1 MEEKANMKNGR
12 EKEGGVGKGK
22 RKESEKDGIRQE
34 RRVETRG
41 EGRKKWR
48 LEREKEKREERKRKG
63 KKEKSNPFQRLSYAS
78 DSGQEQ
84 KQIKESNYPTSKKIC
99 VISIRP

>member
-1 MEEKANMKNGR
+1 MKNGR

-22 RKESEKDGIRQE
+22 RKESERDGIRQG

-41 EGRKKWR
+41 EGRKMETRKG
-48 LEREKEKREERKRKG
+48 EREKRREKREERKRKE
-63 KKEKSNPFQRLSYAS
+63 KKKKSNPFQRLSYAS
-78 DSGQEQ
+78 DSRQEQ

>member
-22 RKESEKDGIRQE
+22 RKESERDGIRQE
-34 RRVETRG
+34 RRVETIG

-63 KKEKSNPFQRLSYAS
+63 KKNPIHSRGPVMQAIP
-78 DSGQEQ
+78 D
-84 KQIKESNYPTSKKIC
+84 KNKNK
-99 VISIRP
+99 